1 LLLGKELSVS
11 AINSESNANC
21 WLLTVDCLPKTV
33 NLFFDDPNPTPD
45 ISFMPMSTTLSKT
58 LDRIERIYHQPLPDL
73 LFEAQRIHR
82 EHHDPQTVQLCTLCN
97 IKTGL
102 CPEDCAY
109 CSQSVHNQ
117 TELKPEPLMEVEQ
130 VISQAKA
137 AKATGATRFC
147 MGAAWR
153 EVKDGPQFERVL
165 NMVRQVAA
173 LDMEVC
179 CTLGMLKPHQARQ
192 LKEAG
197 LTAYNHN
204 LDTSPDY
211 YGQIITTRTYQ
222 DRLNTIRAVG
232 DAGISVCCGGILG
245 LGESVQDRLEFLE
258 ALVQLNPVPESIP
271 INCLVPV
278 AGTPLEEAPPVD
290 SIALV
295 RLIATTRILFPKAM
309 VRLSAGRVRMS
320 EELQALCLVAG
331 ANSIFTGPV
340 LLTTPNPESSQD
352 EQLLKRLG
360 MVPKAL

>member
-1 LLLGKELSVS
+1 
-11 AINSESNANC
+11 
-21 WLLTVDCLPKTV
+21 
-33 NLFFDDPNPTPD
+33 
-45 ISFMPMSTTLSKT
+45 MSTTLAKT
-58 LDRIERIYHQPLPDL
+58 LDRIAQIYHQPLPDL

-82 EHHDPQTVQLCTLCN
+82 EHHDPHAVQLCTLCN

-117 TELKPEPLMEVEQ
+117 TELEPQPLMDVDQ

-137 AKATGATRFC
+137 ARATGATRFC

-211 YGQIITTRTYQ
+211 YGQVITTRTYQ
-222 DRLNTIRAVG
+222 DRLDTIRAVG

-245 LGESVQDRLEFLE
+245 MGESVQDRLEFLE
-258 ALVQLNPVPESIP
+258 ALCQLNPVPESIP

-278 AGTPLEEAPPVD
+278 AGTPLEDASPVD
-290 SIALV
+290 AIALV
-295 RLIATTRILFPKAM
+295 RLIATTRILFPEAM
-309 VRLSAGRVRMS
+309 VRLSAGRVKMS

-331 ANSIFTGPV
+331 ANSIFTGSV
-340 LLTTPNPESSQD
+340 LLTTPNPETSQD